1 MSNTLERLRLR
12 SHCSAILLLHH
23 TSPCTGCGIAAA
35 MCDALFPVM
44 CRFYFAYCEAAFDE
58 RYIHTFQV
66 LWVKGAE
73 PRSGMGAPAGAT
85 LAEAVAE
92 PSRRPSSPDPMTQV
106 FLAQDASVHCYS
118 HRQLTKLRHLA
129 GIQVAAAA
137 VPWQCIA
144 TLGTGHITSPPLVL
158 ADGPRLT
165 SFGQHAHGHHN
176 MS

>member
-1 MSNTLERLRLR
+1 
-12 SHCSAILLLHH
+12 
-23 TSPCTGCGIAAA
+23 

-73 PRSGMGAPAGAT
+73 PRSGVGAPAGAT

-106 FLAQDASVHCYS
+106 LLAQEAFRALLFAPSAHEAEASS
-118 HRQLTKLRHLA
+118 RDTDLLSQ
-129 GIQVAAAA
+129 A
-137 VPWQCIA
+137 VP
-144 TLGTGHITSPPLVL
+144 
-158 ADGPRLT
+158 
-165 SFGQHAHGHHN
+165 
-176 MS
+176 